1 MTGPT
6 APAHVPASRI
16 LGEVLERATDREQW
30 ERFERQLRSTGYC
43 RRPVRLSGQVD
54 AIDLATGEVRKLYQT
69 SPSKKR

>member
-1 MTGPT
+1 MTAAT

-16 LGEVLERATDREQW
+16 LGEVLERAADPEQW

-54 AIDLATGEVRKLYQT
+54 AIDRATGEVRTTYST
-69 SPSKKR
+69 AP